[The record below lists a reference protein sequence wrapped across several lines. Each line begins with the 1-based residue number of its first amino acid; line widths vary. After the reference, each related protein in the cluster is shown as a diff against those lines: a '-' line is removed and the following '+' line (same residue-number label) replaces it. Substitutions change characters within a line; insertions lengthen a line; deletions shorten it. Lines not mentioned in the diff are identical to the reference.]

1 MEITIDKMDL
11 QELKDKIED
20 LAKWLTENF
29 TNFNVSALILSAV
42 LEKIDEIEEAF
53 SREGDNVNE

>member
-1 MEITIDKMDL
+1 MEITITEQDL
-11 QELKDKIED
+11 WELKNKTED

-29 TNFNVSALILSAV
+29 TNFNVNALILGAV

-53 SREGDNVNE
+53 SRKDDDVNE

>member
-1 MEITIDKMDL
+1 MEITINELDL
-11 QELKDKIED
+11 QELKDKTED

-53 SREGDNVNE
+53 SRKGDDVDE

>member
-1 MEITIDKMDL
+1 MEITINEMDL
-11 QELKDKIED
+11 QELKDKTED

-53 SREGDNVNE
+53 SRKDDDVNE